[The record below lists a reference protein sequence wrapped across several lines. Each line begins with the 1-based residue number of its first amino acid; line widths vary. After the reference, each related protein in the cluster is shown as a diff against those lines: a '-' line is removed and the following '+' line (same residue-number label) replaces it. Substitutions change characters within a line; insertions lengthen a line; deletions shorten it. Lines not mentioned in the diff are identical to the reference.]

1 MPLPRWGKLPEVISR
16 CTSAGMTE
24 HEAKVWICQAIG
36 HGAVDIRARLGKHVN
51 GISTAHKIVLKG
63 SDFHVP
69 TEIQPDQLDWNQSRP
84 TKPWVV
90 RRESFRP
97 HGGWNLDWIKLSLAQ
112 VSELLGDSKEAPPA
126 SVSYEA
132 IPVNRNQRRVTGG
145 PSRPRGPPPLK
156 RQQTIEAM
164 RDNIRQGTIT
174 EAQLAAMKEEALSAR
189 YGVSRD
195 TARKARK
202 AVLSALGDD

>member
-97 HGGWNLDWIKLSLAQ
+97 HGGWNLDWIELSLTQ
-112 VSELLGDSKEAPPA
+112 VAEVLGDGKEAPSA
-126 SVSYEA
+126 SVVSGA
-132 IPVNRNQRRVTGG
+132 RPVEHRKQRPVTA
-145 PSRPRGPPPLK
+145 RPRGPQPVK
-156 RQQTIEAM
+156 RQRTIEAM
-164 RDNIRQGTIT
+164 RDNIQQGTLT
-174 EAQLAAMKEEALSAR
+174 EAQLATMKEVELSAT

-195 TARKARK
+195 TARMARN
-202 AVLSALGDD
+202 AVLSSLGD